1 MSIRAPGVG
10 CSRVVPKT
18 LGRLCLASRSV
29 LARASL
35 GQPLGLIH
43 DGKQLV
49 QGGGDRL
56 RRLTIEAELSQPIR
70 VLEELEPGWPIV

>member
-1 MSIRAPGVG
+1 
-10 CSRVVPKT
+10 
-18 LGRLCLASRSV
+18 L
-29 LARASL
+29 L

-56 RRLTIEAELSQPIR
+56 RRLAIEAELSQPIK